1 MHSTRMSSDL
11 QKCIH
16 AVEKRWKV
24 NKEWEGKVGKE
35 DRLFKKK
42 LYEERNPCFFS
53 RRKAVGK
60 HWFRHSKIC
69 PKTMIS
75 KNSVME
81 KRKR

>member
-1 MHSTRMSSDL
+1 MHSTRMSSDS

-53 RRKAVGK
+53 DNKLE
-60 HWFRHSKIC
+60 
-69 PKTMIS
+69 
-75 KNSVME
+75 NSTLLCFPVASTINVAQGAE
-81 KRKR
+81 Q